1 MTNRV
6 ERNRGKAGAFFRGF
20 GMLLGSV
27 LFGAL
32 VYLCCV
38 LLGNG
43 EEMRAAGTETKPQAI
58 TRLQAGDFTDLS
70 LLKHSFGAPV
80 PYWAQTPFEGES
92 RNREHAGEN
101 VRCME
106 MRFENGCR
114 VQAVM
119 PETAA
124 SLIWEKKGSS
134 LTGGSV
140 RDVQGAPVMT
150 AALEDGTAFGFALEG
165 TYYAVFVPDMDE
177 QRADEILSN
186 MIWLY

>member
-1 MTNRV
+1 MENRI
-6 ERNRGKAGAFFRGF
+6 NYGQ
-20 GMLLGSV
+20 
-27 LFGAL
+27 
-32 VYLCCV
+32 
-38 LLGNG
+38 
-43 EEMRAAGTETKPQAI
+43 QAE
-58 TRLQAGDFTDLS
+58 
-70 LLKHSFGAPV
+70 LLKALAHPV
-80 PYWAQTPFEGES
+80 RLEIVHGLL
-92 RNREHAGEN
+92 RMGCRN